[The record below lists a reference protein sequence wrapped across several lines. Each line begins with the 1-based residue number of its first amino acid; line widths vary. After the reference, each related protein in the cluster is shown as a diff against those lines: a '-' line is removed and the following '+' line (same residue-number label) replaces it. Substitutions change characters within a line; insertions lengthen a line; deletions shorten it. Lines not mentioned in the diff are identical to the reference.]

1 MLILKLVGATL
12 APVVLFGV
20 ALFVP
25 AGTIHWPR
33 AWMFLGVVLACNAV
47 TMILVFA
54 TDEALLNERYGSSIQ
69 KGQPLADKIVA
80 NLFVLSFFVV
90 LLFIPADVFHFHIFE
105 PPFRLV
111 SFAGLL
117 MFVAGWILI
126 ASAMHENTFAA
137 PVVKH
142 QEERQQH
149 TITTGVY
156 AFVRHP
162 MYTSV
167 VLLAPGMAL
176 WLGSYAAAILSI
188 VPITLIGV
196 RIIFEERFL
205 CRELPDYEAYMH
217 HVRYRLVPF
226 VW

>member
-1 MLILKLVGATL
+1 MSTCQFPARFSATRTTLGA
-12 APVVLFGV
+12 G
-20 ALFVP
+20 
-25 AGTIHWPR
+25 
-33 AWMFLGVVLACNAV
+33 
-47 TMILVFA
+47 
-54 TDEALLNERYGSSIQ
+54 DEGLLNERYGSPIQ
-69 KGQPLADKIVA
+69 KGQPLADKIVT
-80 NLFVLSFFVV
+80 NLFVLSFFVM
-90 LLFIPADVFHFHIFE
+90 LLFIPADVFHFHVLDAPSF
-105 PPFRLV
+105 LV

-117 MFVAGWILI
+117 AFVAGWVLI

-142 QEERQQH
+142 QEERHQH

-176 WLGSYAAAILSI
+176 WLGSYAAALLSI
-188 VPITLIGV
+188 VPIVLIAV
-196 RIIFEERFL
+196 RIVFEERFL
-205 CRELPDYEAYMH
+205 RRELPGYEDYTRRVH
-217 HVRYRLVPF
+217 YRLVPF

>member
-1 MLILKLVGATL
+1 
-12 APVVLFGV
+12 
-20 ALFVP
+20 
-25 AGTIHWPR
+25 
-33 AWMFLGVVLACNAV
+33 
-47 TMILVFA
+47 
-54 TDEALLNERYGSSIQ
+54 
-69 KGQPLADKIVA
+69 
-80 NLFVLSFFVV
+80 
-90 LLFIPADVFHFHIFE
+90 
-105 PPFRLV
+105 
-111 SFAGLL
+111 
-117 MFVAGWILI
+117 
-126 ASAMHENTFAA
+126 
-137 PVVKH
+137 VKH

-156 AFVRHP
+156 SFVRHP

>member
-1 MLILKLVGATL
+1 MRILKLVGATL

-25 AGTIHWPR
+25 AGTIHWWR
-33 AWMFLGVVLACNAV
+33 AWVFLGVVLVCNAV
-47 TMILVFA
+47 TMIWVFA
-54 TDEALLNERYGSSIQ
+54 GDEALLNERYGSPIQ

-80 NLFVLSFFVV
+80 NLFVLSFFVM
-90 LLFIPADVFHFHIFE
+90 LLSIPGDVFHLHIFE
-105 PPFRLV
+105 APAPLV
-111 SFAGLL
+111 AFAGLL
-117 MFVAGWILI
+117 TFVAGWILI

-142 QEERQQH
+142 QEERHQR
-149 TITTGVY
+149 TITTGAY

-162 MYTSV
+162 MYTSL

-176 WLGSYAAAILSI
+176 WLGSYAAALLSI
-188 VPITLIGV
+188 VPIVLIAV
-196 RIIFEERFL
+196 RIVFEERFL
-205 CRELPDYEAYMH
+205 RRELPGYEAYTQQ
-217 HVRYRLVPF
+217 VRYRLVPF